1 MKRSHITAGLLG
13 AVLSVGLLIAP
24 AAADT
29 TSGGGTPDPSATAT
43 QTPPSA
49 PTGSERVADS
59 PEAPKASTDGGE
71 KTPGGVA
78 GDPAEPGGGEA
89 GATEDPE
96 VGPSAD
102 PGETPPV
109 DPGDLA
115 DPTGPADPT
124 DPAAED
130 PASGAAGAVI
140 AGDPGMTSKNK
151 QYSKEASVV
160 SIHREGCVLT
170 FEVQINTVGTYTIAV
185 WDDGVQ
191 VGTVEVGGAAGEVV
205 TATYTMGAN
214 VGTEAWGYDFLLK
227 SGEAKVQYIDWNFEG
242 SEMVMT
248 QCAAAAASQ
257 APVATVA
264 SSKPAPALARTGPA
278 VGLGVLIVL
287 VLVGGGIALRRFR
300 HKS

>member
-1 MKRSHITAGLLG
+1 MKRSHITTGLLGIVLTAGLL
-13 AVLSVGLLIAP
+13 VSPV
-24 AAADT
+24 AAATDSNGS
-29 TSGGGTPDPSATAT
+29 TSNDSGDSTPTATASPT
-43 QTPPSA
+43 SPASPTPTSTPTASGKQDSPSVSPSDAPRDAGQNAPGTTESPKATPETPGNAPQATPSQTASSA
-49 PTGSERVADS
+49 PGVDGSES
-59 PEAPKASTDGGE
+59 GQAPTASSAPIE
-71 KTPGGVA
+71 
-78 GDPAEPGGGEA
+78 GDE
-89 GATEDPE
+89 
-96 VGPSAD
+96 
-102 PGETPPV
+102 
-109 DPGDLA
+109 
-115 DPTGPADPT
+115 
-124 DPAAED
+124 
-130 PASGAAGAVI
+130 
-140 AGDPGMTSKNK
+140 GMTADNT
-151 QYSKEASVV
+151 QYTDEASII
-160 SIHREGCVLT
+160 SIHRNGCVLT
-170 FEVQINTVGTYTIAV
+170 FEVQVNTAGAYNIAV

-191 VGTVEVGGAAGEVV
+191 VGTVDVNGGAGEVV